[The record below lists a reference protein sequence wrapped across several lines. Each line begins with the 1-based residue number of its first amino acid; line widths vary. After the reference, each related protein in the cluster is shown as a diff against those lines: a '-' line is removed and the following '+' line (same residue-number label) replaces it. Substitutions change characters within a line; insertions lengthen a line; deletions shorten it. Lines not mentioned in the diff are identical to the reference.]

1 MTAPHRSRLAFV
13 WGSALLVAGL
23 LAGCSAPSSGDRDSA
38 ASSSSASPTAT
49 VDVADGSADYTAFCA
64 ANRAAATA
72 KSGTVGEDLEAVQAQ
87 VTTIR
92 DLLPLDGV
100 SAEVAAGAEVF
111 ATAAEETA
119 AILAEFPADSLVS
132 DVGLDPRFT
141 ESQAVQSAA
150 TDPDYQAFIAWT
162 IQTCGFDTAGE

>member
-1 MTAPHRSRLAFV
+1 MTAPHRSRLALV
-13 WGSALLVAGL
+13 WGSGLLVAGL

-38 ASSSSASPTAT
+38 ASSSASPTAT

-111 ATAAEETA
+111 ATSAEETA

-162 IQTCGFDTAGE
+162 IETCGFDTAGE

>member
-1 MTAPHRSRLAFV
+1 MTTPHGSRLAAL
-13 WGSALLVAGL
+13 WGSVLVVAGL
-23 LAGCSAPSSGDRDSA
+23 LAGCSAPSGGDRDSA
-38 ASSSSASPTAT
+38 APSPSASPTAT
-49 VDVADGSADYTAFCA
+49 ADAAVDDYTAFCA

-92 DLLPLDGV
+92 DLLPLEGV

-111 ATAAEETA
+111 ATSAEETA
-119 AILAEFPADSLVS
+119 SILAEFPADSLVS

>member
-1 MTAPHRSRLAFV
+1 MTAPHRSRLALV
-13 WGSALLVAGL
+13 WGSGLLVAGL

-38 ASSSSASPTAT
+38 AASSSASPTAT